1 MLNLY
6 SKYYLTLPDPKTK
19 EYGTS
24 FKSLVLPVRNME
36 NMENKEFYGFK
47 YLKPKIRDLAFTSL
61 THDLRILKFRDLS
74 YTKSVELNLLSA
86 AY

>member
-1 MLNLY
+1 
-6 SKYYLTLPDPKTK
+6 
-19 EYGTS
+19 
-24 FKSLVLPVRNME
+24 
-36 NMENKEFYGFK
+36 MENKEFYGFK